1 MFRNLFKKKT
11 KKERTDFTK
20 YKFDINIKSCI
31 AYEQITGKSFFKIS
45 TPEDYIAL
53 AYCSFVENNDVK
65 ITLGAFKVF
74 LEDEEVSKWLQQQMD
89 KIGRFNAQF
98 NNNKIDDENKEES
111 RKDNDIKITDIA
123 TSLIIQYNIDI
134 KYLMN
139 ELDIWMIH
147 HLFETAENI
156 KKNELI
162 EKRLWTYLTIL
173 PHIDSKKCKS
183 PQEFYP
189 FEWEKEKNKK
199 RSKEEELEIARAFFA
214 NQDKLKNKKE
224 KDGGTNINI
233 G

>member
-45 TPEDYIAL
+45 TPEDYIVL

-98 NNNKIDDENKEES
+98 NNNNKIDDENKEES
-111 RKDNDIKITDIA
+111 KKDNDIKITDIA

-134 KYLMN
+134 KYVMN
-139 ELDIWMIH
+139 ELDIWMIY
-147 HLFETAENI
+147 HLFQTAENI
-156 KKNELI
+156 KKNDLI

-189 FEWEKEKNKK
+189 FEWEKESGNKIT
-199 RSKEEELEIARAFFA
+199 KEEGLKIARAFFKKQ
-214 NQDKLKNKKE
+214 NELKE
-224 KDGGTNINI
+224 KENGTTNTNS
-233 G
+233 